1 MYINIRLI
9 LLIIYRQYTCI
20 YYIYIHIYIYI
31 YLQYI
36 DIQYMYY
43 IHIHLDTVC
52 MYSAYTVKYSMYV
65 QWIIYIR
72 IYIYIHMYIYI
83 HISLYIYTHDTFPSN
98 TQTIQWRSRDDM
110 QPGTTI
116 WTAFARVDARICEET
131 EKCGVWQPR
140 WVLMHQGQRC
150 LLGFDMNHVG
160 TILNSLNFQLVFMAF
175 LSNCFCSSTRNSICT
190 GPLVLVP
197 SGKRQSC

>member
-1 MYINIRLI
+1 MIYIYIDIWYMVPNMYLYQYVHKYTFDFAYH
-9 LLIIYRQYTCI
+9 IYRQYTCFD
-20 YYIYIHIYIYI
+20 I

-36 DIQYMYY
+36 DIQYMYF
-43 IHIHLDTVC
+43 IHIQLNAVC

-65 QWIIYIR
+65 QWIIYVR
-72 IYIYIHMYIYI
+72 IYIYT
-83 HISLYIYTHDTFPSN
+83 SLYIYPHDTFPSN

-160 TILNSLNFQLVFMAF
+160 TILNSLNF
-175 LSNCFCSSTRNSICT
+175 
-190 GPLVLVP
+190 
-197 SGKRQSC
+197 